1 MTLRFLI
8 ITLRMA
14 ISETQAMEHAGKGVE
29 QEEHSFIAGG
39 SANLYNHAGKSIC
52 QILRRSNGNA

>member
-1 MTLRFLI
+1 
-8 ITLRMA
+8 MA